1 VIGIPSEVWG
11 ETPWAVAVLH
21 DGRSADPDEIRAWAN
36 ARLDRMQRL
45 AGVEIRP
52 ALPRSEIG
60 KVLKQEL
67 RAAYSMSA
75 SMGMERK

>member
-1 VIGIPSEVWG
+1 
-11 ETPWAVAVLH
+11 
-21 DGRSADPDEIRAWAN
+21 
-36 ARLDRMQRL
+36 MQRL